1 VRNRTPIYWSSIP
14 HPRRHTE
21 SSVLIPSVRSR
32 TMELVGVKGPG
43 KAVGAR
49 YRLPGA
55 EDTRTMNLR
64 IKFGPIN
71 TEPMKSVREK
81 SSPSFYNI
89 WDHSRQFECGSQAAS
104 SHNSVPVF
112 AAWKSQSLPEVH
124 SALRHS
130 GVLLHVTC
138 TEDVLPMLFTCFLSW
153 HVEQVTSVYESVLVG
168 RVFCSCR

>member
-1 VRNRTPIYWSSIP
+1 
-14 HPRRHTE
+14 
-21 SSVLIPSVRSR
+21 
-32 TMELVGVKGPG
+32 MKGPG

-89 WDHSRQFECGSQAAS
+89 
-104 SHNSVPVF
+104 
-112 AAWKSQSLPEVH
+112 
-124 SALRHS
+124 
-130 GVLLHVTC
+130 
-138 TEDVLPMLFTCFLSW
+138 
-153 HVEQVTSVYESVLVG
+153 
-168 RVFCSCR
+168 